1 MSHGKIGVII
11 SLNIY
16 GICHR
21 CLEGDLKVKCMN
33 DSRFLRLGAL
43 LMLTVFILGGCAR
56 EDSMK
61 EFKVIGYMP
70 NWYSVQVLEQMPIE
84 KYTHINYAF
93 AIPTKDGGV
102 LALPSPDFASRLVE
116 IAHENGVKVLISLG
130 GWSYNGIELEP
141 TFVSATETLEECAL
155 LAQNT
160 VALATQYGFDGVDL
174 DWEHP
179 KESTAGQFE
188 ALVLA
193 LRDECTKA
201 GLYLTA
207 AVVGGDGMTTGI
219 TDKAAAA
226 FDWINVMCY
235 DGGQGADH
243 SPMSLAEEYILYW
256 TKDRQLDP
264 SKVTLGVPFYER
276 PTWNA
281 YSSLVAADP
290 ENAHRDETEFQGKT
304 VYYNGIETM
313 KAKTAFAMENAG
325 GVMVWQIVQD
335 ATDEDMSLLN
345 AIRETIAGGK

>member
-1 MSHGKIGVII
+1 MNI
-11 SLNIY
+11 SKY
-16 GICHR
+16 
-21 CLEGDLKVKCMN
+21 
-33 DSRFLRLGAL
+33 LRLGAV
-43 LMLTVFILGGCAR
+43 LMLVSVLLGGCAR
-56 EDSMK
+56 EDSVK

-70 NWYSVQVLEQMPIE
+70 NWYGIQVLESMPIE

-93 AIPTKDGGV
+93 AIPTKDGEV
-102 LALPSPDFASRLVE
+102 MELPSPGFASRLIE
-116 IAHENGVKVLISLG
+116 IAHVHGVKVLISLG

-141 TFVSATETLEECAL
+141 TFVSATETPEKCAL
-155 LAQNT
+155 LARNI
-160 VALATQYGFDGVDL
+160 VEIAVKYGFDGVDL

-179 KESTAGQFE
+179 KESTAEQFE
-188 ALVLA
+188 AMVLA
-193 LRDECTKA
+193 LREECTKA

-243 SPMSLAEEYILYW
+243 SPMSLAEDYILYW
-256 TKDRQLDP
+256 TKDRQVDP

-276 PTWNA
+276 PTWSA

-290 ENAHRDETEFQGKT
+290 GNAHRDETEFQGKT

-313 KAKTAFAMENAG
+313 KAKAAFAMENAG
-325 GVMVWQIVQD
+325 GIMIWQITQD
-335 ATDEDMSLLN
+335 AVDEDLSLLN
-345 AIRETIAGGK
+345 AILEMIGGEK

>member
-1 MSHGKIGVII
+1 MERLGGI
-11 SLNIY
+11 SLLTN

-21 CLEGDLKVKCMN
+21 CAEGDLKVKCMN
-33 DSRFLRLGAL
+33 DSRFLRLSAL
-43 LMLTVFILGGCAR
+43 LMLTVMLLGGCAR

-93 AIPTKDGGV
+93 AIPTKDGDV
-102 LALPSPDFASRLVE
+102 LALPNPDFASRLVE

-141 TFVSATETLEECAL
+141 TFVSATETPEECAL

-160 VALATQYGFDGVDL
+160 VSLASQYGFDGVDL

-193 LRDECTKA
+193 LQEECTKA

-207 AVVGGDGMTTGI
+207 AVIGGDGMTTGI

-243 SPMSLAEEYILYW
+243 SPMSLAEDYILYW

-335 ATDEDMSLLN
+335 TTDEDLSLLN
-345 AIRETIAGGK
+345 AIRETIAEGK